1 MGWITVLHMPFT
13 FNRQTQDFLC
23 ENFRAAREWK
33 LQGLLCSQ
41 LATSTVSLPLH
52 ATGQIKSQ
60 TQPRFTGAKTKNQPP
75 SGTVSV
81 TLQRGMQSQGR
92 ISVRLFYF
100 FLIFNHTIQMEIPRT
115 YAVTCLG
122 EKTGLESECSLIKK
136 IVFPKS
142 EL

>member
-23 ENFRAAREWK
+23 GNFRAAREWK
-33 LQGLLCSQ
+33 LQGLSCSQ

-60 TQPRFTGAKTKNQPP
+60 AQPRFTGAKTKNQPP

-92 ISVRLFYF
+92 ISVHLFYF
-100 FLIFNHTIQMEIPRT
+100 FPNIQPHHSGGDTKNICSYVFRREDW
-115 YAVTCLG
+115 AG
-122 EKTGLESECSLIKK
+122 E
-136 IVFPKS
+136 
-142 EL
+142 